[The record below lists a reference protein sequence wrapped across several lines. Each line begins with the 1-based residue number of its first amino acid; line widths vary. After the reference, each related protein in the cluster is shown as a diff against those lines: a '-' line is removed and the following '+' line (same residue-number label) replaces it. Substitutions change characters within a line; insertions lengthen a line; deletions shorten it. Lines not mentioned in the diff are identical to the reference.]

1 MTRLSVRLSL
11 LVICLAA
18 VSGAAYLLW
27 SSSRTSASERAA
39 TREFADNARIAT
51 VAIADLRAAQQSYV
65 AVGQGEDFW
74 FARVT
79 AIKKAID
86 DRIATLRAGARA
98 AETAADLEAAA
109 TALQEFMQM
118 DLRARDLTRGRQL
131 SQASDMIYADGLD
144 LTKKAAD
151 AIDRALTAE
160 ALAGDA
166 QNAADQ
172 QQQATTLGAAAA
184 ISLLTL
190 VLLVPVPRPE
200 PGPAASLQV
209 APQTLPKDPRPEA
222 RPARVVV
229 KPVAVEPPPQPQ
241 PAPEPQPE
249 PKPVVDLDRIA
260 TLCRE
265 LARVPDTQALPALL
279 ERTATVLDASGL
291 IVWIA
296 DPDGRELSPILIH
309 GYPPKLAMRLGT
321 IPKDASNV
329 TASAFRTGLLQT
341 VKRDAVSEGAI
352 AVPLVA
358 ASGCVGVMA
367 AEMRNGGEQQG
378 ALLAAASI
386 VASQLATLVG
396 PPSARSR
403 NEAAS

>member
-11 LVICLAA
+11 LVICLVAL
-18 VSGAAYLLW
+18 SGAAYLLW
-27 SSSRTSASERAA
+27 SSTRTAESDRAVA
-39 TREFADNARIAT
+39 RTFADNAR
-51 VAIADLRAAQQSYV
+51 VAIAAISDLRAAQQSYV
-65 AVGQGEDFW
+65 AVGQGDDFW

-79 AIKKAID
+79 AIKKDID
-86 DRIATLRAGARA
+86 DRLAALRAGARA
-98 AETAADLEAAA
+98 TETPADLEAAA
-109 TALQEFMQM
+109 TVLQEFMDM

-151 AIDRALTAE
+151 AISRALTAE
-160 ALAGDA
+160 TLAEDA
-166 QNAADQ
+166 QAAGER
-172 QQQATTLGAAAA
+172 QQQATILAAAA
-184 ISLLTL
+184 AVTGLTL
-190 VLLVPVPRPE
+190 LLLVPVRRVEQE
-200 PGPAASLQV
+200 PNPIAAGEPM
-209 APQTLPKDPRPEA
+209 AFKDPRPEP
-222 RPARVVV
+222 RGVKVVV
-229 KPVAVEPPPQPQ
+229 TKPAVAEAAPPAAPDPPP
-241 PAPEPQPE
+241 AS
-249 PKPVVDLDRIA
+249 KPVVDLDRVA

-279 ERTATVLDASGL
+279 ERTAAVLDASGL
-291 IVWIA
+291 VVWIA
-296 DPDGRELSPILIH
+296 DPDGRELAPILIH

-321 IPKDASNV
+321 IARDAENV

-341 VKRDAVSEGAI
+341 VKGDAFSEGAI

-367 AEMRNGGEQQG
+367 AEMKNGGEQQG
-378 ALLAAASI
+378 PLLAAASI

-403 NEAAS
+403 TDAAS

>member
-18 VSGAAYLLW
+18 FGGAAYLLW
-27 SSSRTSASERAA
+27 SSSRAMANDRDAARA
-39 TREFADNARIAT
+39 FAENARMAV

-65 AVGQGEDFW
+65 AIGQGEDFW

-79 AIKKAID
+79 AIKKDID
-86 DRIATLRAGARA
+86 DRIAALRAGARA
-98 AETAADLEAAA
+98 AETPADLDAAA
-109 TALQEFMQM
+109 TVLQEFMDM
-118 DLRARDLTRGRQL
+118 DLRARGLTRGRQL
-131 SQASDMIYADGLD
+131 SQASDMIYADGLE

-151 AIDRALTAE
+151 AIGRALTAE
-160 ALAGDA
+160 TVAGDA
-166 QNAADQ
+166 QVAGEQ
-172 QQQATTLGAAAA
+172 EQQAMMVGAVAAVT
-184 ISLLTL
+184 LLTL
-190 VLLVPVPRPE
+190 LLLVPVRGAEAETNSSPSSE
-200 PGPAASLQV
+200 PAV
-209 APQTLPKDPRPEA
+209 FKDPRPE
-222 RPARVVV
+222 PRVVRAVV
-229 KPVAVEPPPQPQ
+229 KPAVAEPPPQPT
-241 PAPEPQPE
+241 PEPPPQ
-249 PKPVVDLDRIA
+249 PKPIVDLDRVA

-279 ERTATVLDASGL
+279 ERTAAVLDASGL
-291 IVWIA
+291 VVWIA
-296 DPDGRELSPILIH
+296 DPDGRELSPVLIH
-309 GYPPKLAMRLGT
+309 GYPPALASRLGT
-321 IPKDASNV
+321 ITKDAVNV

-341 VKRDAVSEGAI
+341 VQADAVSSGAI

-378 ALLAAASI
+378 PLLAAASI

-403 NEAAS
+403 TEAAS

>member
-1 MTRLSVRLSL
+1 MTRLSIRLSL

-18 VSGAAYLLW
+18 VGGAAYLLW
-27 SSSRTSASERAA
+27 SSSRTTANDRAMARTFTENAHLAS
-39 TREFADNARIAT
+39 

-65 AVGQGEDFW
+65 AIGQGEDFW

-79 AIKKAID
+79 AIKKEID
-86 DRIATLRAGARA
+86 DRIAALRAGARA
-98 AETAADLEAAA
+98 AETATDLEAAA

-131 SQASDMIYADGLD
+131 TQASDMIYADGLD

-160 ALAGDA
+160 TVAGDT
-166 QNAADQ
+166 QAAGEQ
-172 QQQATTLGAAAA
+172 QQQATTVGAAAA
-184 ISLLTL
+184 VTLLT
-190 VLLVPVPRPE
+190 VLLLVSARRPAAPE
-200 PGPAASLQV
+200 PIVSLSTGPSIV
-209 APQTLPKDPRPEA
+209 FGEPLPKPRA
-222 RPARVVV
+222 VRMVAQ
-229 KPVAVEPPPQPQ
+229 PVAVEPPAQAAPQPQ
-241 PAPEPQPE
+241 PEAKAAVE
-249 PKPVVDLDRIA
+249 LDRIA

-265 LARVPDTQALPALL
+265 LARVPDTQALPSLL
-279 ERTATVLDASGL
+279 ERTAAVLDASGL
-291 IVWIA
+291 VVWIA

-309 GYPPKLAMRLGT
+309 GYPPQLASRLGT
-321 IPKDASNV
+321 IAKDAGNL

-341 VKRDAVSEGAI
+341 VKGDAVSEGAI

-403 NEAAS
+403 TEAAG

>member
-11 LVICLAA
+11 LVICLVAL
-18 VSGAAYLLW
+18 SGAAYLLW
-27 SSSRTSASERAA
+27 SSTRTAESDRAVA
-39 TREFADNARIAT
+39 RTFADNAR
-51 VAIADLRAAQQSYV
+51 VAIAAISDLRAAQQSYV
-65 AVGQGEDFW
+65 AVGQGDDFW

-79 AIKKAID
+79 AIKKDID
-86 DRIATLRAGARA
+86 DRLAALRAAARA
-98 AETAADLEAAA
+98 TETPADLEAAA
-109 TALQEFMQM
+109 TVLQEFMDM

-151 AIDRALTAE
+151 AISRALTAE
-160 ALAGDA
+160 TLAEDA
-166 QNAADQ
+166 HAAGER
-172 QQQATTLGAAAA
+172 QQQATILAAAA
-184 ISLLTL
+184 AVTVLTL
-190 VLLVPVPRPE
+190 VLLVPVRRVEQE
-200 PGPAASLQV
+200 PNPLAAGEPM
-209 APQTLPKDPRPEA
+209 AFKDPRPEP
-222 RPARVVV
+222 RGVKVVV
-229 KPVAVEPPPQPQ
+229 TKPAVAEAAPPAAPDPPP
-241 PAPEPQPE
+241 ES
-249 PKPVVDLDRIA
+249 KPVVDLDRVA

-279 ERTATVLDASGL
+279 ERTAAVLDASGL
-291 IVWIA
+291 VVWIA
-296 DPDGRELSPILIH
+296 DPDGRELAPILIH

-321 IPKDASNV
+321 IARDAENV

-341 VKRDAVSEGAI
+341 VKGDAFSEGAI

-367 AEMRNGGEQQG
+367 AEMKNGGEQQG
-378 ALLAAASI
+378 PLLAAASI

-403 NEAAS
+403 TEAAS

>member
-18 VSGAAYLLW
+18 FGGAAYLLW
-27 SSSRTSASERAA
+27 SSSRAMTNDRDAARAFAENARAA
-39 TREFADNARIAT
+39 V

-65 AVGQGEDFW
+65 AIGQGDDFW

-79 AIKKAID
+79 AINKEID
-86 DRIATLRAGARA
+86 DRIAELRAGARA
-98 AETAADLEAAA
+98 AETPADLDAAA
-109 TALQEFMQM
+109 TVLQEFMDM
-118 DLRARDLTRGRQL
+118 DLRARGLTRGRQL
-131 SQASDMIYADGLD
+131 SQASDMIYADGLE
-144 LTKKAAD
+144 LTKKVAD
-151 AIDRALTAE
+151 AIGRALAAETA
-160 ALAGDA
+160 AGDA
-166 QNAADQ
+166 QVAGEQ
-172 QQQATTLGAAAA
+172 QQQAMMLGAAAA

-190 VLLVPVPRPE
+190 LLLVPTRPVDPE
-200 PGPAASLQV
+200 PIAAPLI
-209 APQTLPKDPRPEA
+209 LPKDPRPEPRA
-222 RPARVVV
+222 RAVA
-229 KPVAVEPPPQPQ
+229 KPVAAELPPQPT
-241 PAPEPQPE
+241 PQARPE
-249 PKPVVDLDRIA
+249 PKPAVDLHQVA

-291 IVWIA
+291 VVWIA
-296 DPDGRELSPILIH
+296 DPDGRELAPILIH
-309 GYPPKLAMRLGT
+309 GYAPKLAMRLGT
-321 IPKDASNV
+321 IARDAENV

-341 VKRDAVSEGAI
+341 VKADAVSPGAI

-378 ALLAAASI
+378 PLLATASI
-386 VASQLATLVG
+386 VAAQLATLVG

-403 NEAAS
+403 SEAAS

>member
-11 LVICLAA
+11 LVICLVAL
-18 VSGAAYLLW
+18 SGAAYLLW
-27 SSSRTSASERAA
+27 SSTRTAESDRAVA
-39 TREFADNARIAT
+39 RAFADNAR
-51 VAIADLRAAQQSYV
+51 VAIAAISDLRAAQQSYV
-65 AVGQGEDFW
+65 AVGQGDDFW

-79 AIKKAID
+79 AIKKDID
-86 DRIATLRAGARA
+86 DRLAALRAGARA
-98 AETAADLEAAA
+98 TETPADLEAAA
-109 TALQEFMQM
+109 TVLQEFMDM

-151 AIDRALTAE
+151 AISRALTAE
-160 ALAGDA
+160 TLAEDA
-166 QNAADQ
+166 HAAGER
-172 QQQATTLGAAAA
+172 QQQATILAAAA
-184 ISLLTL
+184 AVTVLTL
-190 VLLVPVPRPE
+190 LLLVPVRRVEQE
-200 PGPAASLQV
+200 PNPLAAGEPM
-209 APQTLPKDPRPEA
+209 AFKDPRPEP
-222 RPARVVV
+222 RGVKVVV
-229 KPVAVEPPPQPQ
+229 TKPAVAEAAPPAAPDPPP
-241 PAPEPQPE
+241 ESM
-249 PKPVVDLDRIA
+249 PVVDLDRVA

-279 ERTATVLDASGL
+279 ERTAAVLDASGL
-291 IVWIA
+291 VVWIA
-296 DPDGRELSPILIH
+296 DPDGRELAPILIH

-321 IPKDASNV
+321 IARDAENV

-341 VKRDAVSEGAI
+341 VKGDAFSEGAI

-367 AEMRNGGEQQG
+367 AEMKNGGEQQG
-378 ALLAAASI
+378 PLLAAASI

-403 NEAAS
+403 TEAAS

>member
-11 LVICLAA
+11 LVICLVAL
-18 VSGAAYLLW
+18 SGAAYLLW
-27 SSSRTSASERAA
+27 SSTRTAESDRAVA
-39 TREFADNARIAT
+39 RTFADNAR
-51 VAIADLRAAQQSYV
+51 VAIAAISDLRAAQQSYV
-65 AVGQGEDFW
+65 AVGQGDDFW

-79 AIKKAID
+79 AIKKDID
-86 DRIATLRAGARA
+86 DRLAALRAGARA
-98 AETAADLEAAA
+98 TETPADLEAAA
-109 TALQEFMQM
+109 TVLQEFMDM

-151 AIDRALTAE
+151 AISRALTAE
-160 ALAGDA
+160 TLAEDA
-166 QNAADQ
+166 HAAGER
-172 QQQATTLGAAAA
+172 QQQATILAAAA
-184 ISLLTL
+184 AVTVLTL
-190 VLLVPVPRPE
+190 VLLVPVRRVEQE
-200 PGPAASLQV
+200 PNPLAAGEPM
-209 APQTLPKDPRPEA
+209 AFKDPRPEP
-222 RPARVVV
+222 RGVKVVV
-229 KPVAVEPPPQPQ
+229 TKPAVAEAAPPAAPDPPP
-241 PAPEPQPE
+241 ES
-249 PKPVVDLDRIA
+249 KPVVDLDRVA

-279 ERTATVLDASGL
+279 ERTAAVLDASGL
-291 IVWIA
+291 VVWIA
-296 DPDGRELSPILIH
+296 DPDGRELAPILIH

-321 IPKDASNV
+321 IARDAENV

-341 VKRDAVSEGAI
+341 VKGDAFSEGAI

-367 AEMRNGGEQQG
+367 AEMKNGGEQQG
-378 ALLAAASI
+378 PLLAAASI

-403 NEAAS
+403 TEAAS